1 VASPPASGLIQGLRF
16 AAEVHSP
23 LAPVEIDLDLE
34 QEVLEK
40 GVLGQAAEPL
50 ARALEAALQ
59 MAHPECSGLA
69 SDLLSARRRVSGRR
83 LAKRSA
89 AGPRRFA
96 QTIRN

>member
-1 VASPPASGLIQGLRF
+1 MASPPASGLFQGLRF
-16 AAEVHSP
+16 AAEVHLP
-23 LAPVEIDLDLE
+23 VAPVEIDLGLE

-69 SDLLSARRRVSGRR
+69 SGQRR
-83 LAKRSA
+83 AERSA

-96 QTIRN
+96 QIIRN

>member
-1 VASPPASGLIQGLRF
+1 MASPPASGLFQRARF

-23 LAPVEIDLDLE
+23 LASVEIDFDLE

-50 ARALEAALQ
+50 ARALEAALP
-59 MAHPECSGLA
+59 MAHLECSGLG
-69 SDLLSARRRVSGRR
+69 SGRVGSGRVGSGQRRVEWS
-83 LAKRSA
+83 SA
-89 AGPRRFA
+89 GCRCFA

>member
-1 VASPPASGLIQGLRF
+1 
-16 AAEVHSP
+16 
-23 LAPVEIDLDLE
+23 VEIDLNLE
-34 QEVLEK
+34 QEVLED

-69 SDLLSARRRVSGRR
+69 SGQRR
-83 LAKRSA
+83 AERSA

-96 QTIRN
+96 QIIRN